1 VPDYRLAPE
10 FQYPKA
16 AEDILGAIKWVISH
30 PSNLVS
36 GSSPSPDLDS
46 LFLSG
51 HSAGAVHAA
60 TLLFHQGLIPLGSD
74 VWKRIKGA
82 VLMSGRYCFLPGTGL
97 KALTEAHWGSEASA
111 AENSP
116 LSLLLSWFANN
127 SGTKLPKILIAQA
140 ENEPQWWVNGTAI
153 ELRRVLEWYSGESI
167 EYLEGK
173 GHNHC
178 SFIFCLSSG
187 EGEEWGMKAAGW
199 IQDVLR
205 GEYTEVR
212 TRS

>member
-1 VPDYRLAPE
+1 
-10 FQYPKA
+10 
-16 AEDILGAIKWVISH
+16 
-30 PSNLVS
+30 
-36 GSSPSPDLDS
+36 
-46 LFLSG
+46 
-51 HSAGAVHAA
+51 
-60 TLLFHQGLIPLGSD
+60 LFHHGLIPTGSD

-82 VLMSGRYCFLPGTGL
+82 VLMSGGYCFLPGTGHN
-97 KALTEAHWGSEASA
+97 ALTEAHWGSEASA

-116 LSLLLSWFANN
+116 LSLLLSWFSNN

-140 ENEPQWWVNGTAI
+140 ENEPERLYSTAI
-153 ELRRVLEWYSGESI
+153 DLRRVLEWNSGESV

-178 SFIFCLSSG
+178 SLILCLSSG
-187 EGEEWGMKAAGW
+187 EGEEWGFKSAGW

-205 GEYTEVR
+205 GENTGVS